1 MFSLFAMPFF
11 FRAFVA
17 LAATGAAFPV
27 LGTFILNLEM
37 IPARFAVMHAAF
49 LGAAAGM
56 LVRID
61 PMAAAMGASV
71 LAGIAIALLS
81 SRGRVSAGGSLG
93 LVMTVSMGLA
103 YVILHKG
110 NIRALEAFNLFWG
123 SVLAL
128 TAEDTLLT
136 LCVAGAV
143 LLFLAAAYKEI
154 QIVLYDRELA
164 WAVGVPAKLVYAGII
179 LAVCLGIAAALRV
192 TGALLIDALT
202 ILPALA
208 ARETGKN
215 FRGLVLWGMAFG
227 LGMNMGGFGLAFLF
241 DLPVGPAI
249 ILVGAGIVFAL
260 KGRAAFKKRR
270 LQA

>member
-1 MFSLFAMPFF
+1 MLSLFSLPFF
-11 FRAFVA
+11 FRAFIA

-49 LGAAAGM
+49 LGAATGM
-56 LVRID
+56 LLHVD
-61 PMAAAMGASV
+61 PTVAAMGAGV

-93 LVMTVSMGLA
+93 LIMTVSMGLA
-103 YVILHKG
+103 YIILHKG
-110 NIRALEAFNLFWG
+110 NVRALEAFNLFWG
-123 SVLAL
+123 SILAL
-128 TAEDTLLT
+128 TTEDTLLSAGI
-136 LCVAGAV
+136 AGAI

-164 WAVGVPAKLVYAGII
+164 WAVGVPAKLVYTGIV
-179 LAVCLGIAAALRV
+179 LAVCLGIAVALRV

-208 ARETGKN
+208 ARQMGKN
-215 FRGLVLWGMAFG
+215 FKGLILWGMVFG
-227 LGMNMGGFGLAFLF
+227 LIMNMSGFGLAFLF

-249 ILVGAGIVFAL
+249 ILVGAGIVFAF
-260 KGRAAFKKRR
+260 KGIKKILGRKNF
-270 LQA
+270 L